1 MQTRKGRGK
10 QKAFSEFY
18 PCISFEKQIGA
29 APGIKERNRST
40 WARRRAERTEAPP
53 GWDVKAMEQYTR
65 TAGVKLKNAK
75 YSEIVDVDGIK
86 IKIKNGLMT

>member
-1 MQTRKGRGK
+1 MDIYGLGSRTVG
-10 QKAFSEFY
+10 
-18 PCISFEKQIGA
+18 
-29 APGIKERNRST
+29 T
-40 WARRRAERTEAPP
+40 WARKRAERTEAPP